1 MYKNGSIKIE
11 LASPPLTVGNPL
23 KNAYSMQNVL
33 NKSKASFVLFPEL
46 CLSSYTAGDLF
57 FETTFLEQ
65 NFQALDWLLKNNSFE
80 GVYILGM
87 PLALH
92 EVLFNVAVIIQ
103 KDKILGITPKKT
115 IPNYKE
121 FSEKRWF
128 QSGKTCESQYIQILG
143 QTVPFGDV
151 LFINSQFD
159 LIFGVEI
166 CQDLWTVFSPG
177 DLLSLNGAHL
187 IFNPSASTDHIG
199 KLDLRKN
206 AVLDHSR
213 KQIGGYFYTS
223 SGITESTVD
232 NLFSNHKMAALLG
245 EMVAEKD
252 LFNQDVSLVVD
263 VCVDLIKFQR
273 RIDTTYGDQRIGKQ
287 HPFLKAYFELQETPH
302 YQFEKPI
309 NQTPFI
315 PQSNVASHLKLAN
328 EIQVLALKTKLSN
341 LNAKIIVEITEN
353 INDLLT
359 LVVAFQSFSL
369 LQKPLED
376 FIVILNPLLFSNQTH
391 YQLLKYFLQTKGVCH
406 ICESSFLKKKD
417 LLAFLG
423 LDKTDAT
430 TNTTNLTDATND
442 TSATNEINEANETA
456 TLFNDINNI
465 STLSNE
471 LASCS
476 KDLDQVF
483 LKELASQTQKFLLLE
498 NNNFSDM
505 ALGKNNPRSHYDHIY
520 NVNAGVP
527 NVLVK
532 ELLLYHLEKNYL
544 QIAPA
549 LKKLYQKLVQENINQ
564 KLIME
569 DFILCCHIKKGFTKT
584 KIAWLL
590 QIAFDLSPE
599 KSNQLVVSYLKTFY
613 QNQFKRQNM
622 APGPKVLENSL
633 SPRNEF
639 LLPIYLQ
646 RQE

>member
-1 MYKNGSIKIE
+1 M
-11 LASPPLTVGNPL
+11 
-23 KNAYSMQNVL
+23 
-33 NKSKASFVLFPEL
+33 
-46 CLSSYTAGDLF
+46 
-57 FETTFLEQ
+57 
-65 NFQALDWLLKNNSFE
+65 
-80 GVYILGM
+80 
-87 PLALH
+87 
-92 EVLFNVAVIIQ
+92 
-103 KDKILGITPKKT
+103 
-115 IPNYKE
+115 
-121 FSEKRWF
+121 
-128 QSGKTCESQYIQILG
+128 G

-187 IFNPSASTDHIG
+187 IFNLSASTDHIG

-245 EMVAEKD
+245 EMVSEKD

-287 HPFLKAYFELQETPH
+287 HPFLKAYFELKETPH
-302 YQFEKPI
+302 YYFEKPI

-353 INDLLT
+353 IKDLLT

-376 FIVILNPLLFSNQTH
+376 LIVILNPLLFSNPTH
-391 YQLLKYFLQTKGVCH
+391 YQLLKDFLQTKGVCH
-406 ICESSFLKKKD
+406 ICESGFLNKKD

-423 LDKTDAT
+423 LDKI
-430 TNTTNLTDATND
+430 DATNN
-442 TSATNEINEANETA
+442 TSATNETNKIA
-456 TLFNDINNI
+456 TLVKNVNNI
-465 STLSNE
+465 SILSNE
-471 LASCS
+471 LASCT

-532 ELLLYHLEKNYL
+532 ELLLYHLENNHL
-544 QIAPA
+544 QIAPS
-549 LKKLYQKLVQENINQ
+549 LKKLYQKLAQENINQ
-564 KLIME
+564 KLIIE

-590 QIAFDLSPE
+590 QIAFDLSQE

-613 QNQFKRQNM
+613 QNQFKRQNV

>member
-11 LASPPLTVGNPL
+11 LASPPLTIGNPL
-23 KNAYSMQNVL
+23 KNAYSIQNVL
-33 NKSKASFVLFPEL
+33 NKSKASFVLFSEL

-80 GVYILGM
+80 GVYIIGM
-87 PLALH
+87 PFVLH

-121 FSEKRWF
+121 FGEKRWF
-128 QSGKTCESQYIQILG
+128 QSGKNCESQYIQILG

-151 LFINSQFD
+151 LFINLQFD
-159 LIFGVEI
+159 IIFGVEI

-177 DLLSLNGAHL
+177 DLLSLNGAHF

-199 KLDLRKN
+199 KVDLRKN

-245 EMVAEKD
+245 EMVDQKD

-263 VCVDLIKFQR
+263 VCVDIIKFQR

-287 HPFLKAYFELQETPH
+287 YPFLKAYFEIQETPH
-302 YQFEKPI
+302 YYFEKPI

-315 PQSNVASHLKLAN
+315 PQTNVDAHLKLAN
-328 EIQVLALKTKLSN
+328 EIQVLSLKTKLSN
-341 LNAKIIVEITEN
+341 SNDKIIIEMTDN
-353 INDLLT
+353 INDFLT
-359 LVVAFQSFSL
+359 FIVAFQIFSL
-369 LQKPLED
+369 LPKSLED
-376 FIVILNPLLFSNQTH
+376 IIIILNPLLFSNKNH
-391 YQLLKYFLQTKGVCH
+391 YQLLKDFLQTKGVCN
-406 ICESSFLKKKD
+406 ICENSCLKKKD
-417 LLAFLG
+417 LLAFLCFNKINVITNST
-423 LDKTDAT
+423 DVTNKT
-430 TNTTNLTDATND
+430 
-442 TSATNEINEANETA
+442 SETNELNETV
-456 TLFNDINNI
+456 TLANDIKNI
-465 STLSNE
+465 STLYNDFSY
-471 LASCS
+471 CP
-476 KDLDQVF
+476 KYLDSF
-483 LKELASQTQKFLLLE
+483 CLKESTFPTQQFLFLE
-498 NNNFSDM
+498 NNNFSDI
-505 ALGKNNPRSHYDHIY
+505 ALGKNNSLSHHDHIY

-532 ELLLYHLEKNYL
+532 ELLLYHLENNYL
-544 QIAPA
+544 QITPA
-549 LKKLYQKLVQENINQ
+549 LKKIYQKLIKEKITQ
-564 KLIME
+564 KLIIE
-569 DFILCCHIKKGFTKT
+569 DFILCFHIKKGLTKA
-584 KIAWLL
+584 KIAWFL
-590 QIAFDLSPE
+590 QFSFSLSPE
-599 KSNQLVVSYLKTFY
+599 TSIQLVVSYLKNFY
-613 QNQFKRQNM
+613 QNQFKRHNM